1 MILSK
6 VWMIKRIVVLLKIL
20 SKMNNLFNIYWD
32 WSNRFLFISS
42 WHLVILITSRDRNHI
57 TWFWRNSVSVS
68 LLATLSHR
76 TWVAS
81 DFFIISTSSKSDRN
95 SQIALFENFSTNEN
109 FFFLLISCT
118 RNRHSTVIVDYIRR
132 DDVIWCELDRLALIE
147 IESRLHFLKFVVQ
160 TKKFLFDSF
169 CVCEIDTQRWSKII

>member
-1 MILSK
+1 MS
-6 VWMIKRIVVLLKIL
+6 
-20 SKMNNLFNIYWD
+20 NLFNIYWD
-32 WSNRFLFISS
+32 WSNRLLFISS
-42 WHLVILITSRDRNHI
+42 WHLIILVTSRDRNHI

-76 TWVAS
+76 TWIAN
-81 DFFIISTSSKSDRN
+81 DFFIISTFSKSDRN

-109 FFFLLISCT
+109 FSYLLISCT

-147 IESRLHFLKFVVQ
+147 IVIWCELDRLALTEIESRLHFLKFVVQ
-160 TKKFLFDSF
+160 TKKFLFNSF
-169 CVCEIDTQRWSKII
+169 CVCEIDIQRWSKVI